1 MELAEPCLSA
11 HSFMEGCCHNIKLKS
26 NFLLNKEVEKIQSN
40 DRKKELILKLRI
52 KSDGEI

>member
-1 MELAEPCLSA
+1 MEFAEPCLSA
-11 HSFMEGCCHNIKLKS
+11 HSLREGCCHNIKLKS

-40 DRKKELILKLRI
+40 DSKKEFILNLRI